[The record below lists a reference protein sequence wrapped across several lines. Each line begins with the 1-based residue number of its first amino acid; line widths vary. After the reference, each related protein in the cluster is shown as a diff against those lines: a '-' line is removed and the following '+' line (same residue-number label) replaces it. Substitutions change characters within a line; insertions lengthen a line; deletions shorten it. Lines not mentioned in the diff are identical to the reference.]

1 MQVNILESKN
11 RLSELVR
18 RAQQGEEIVIANR
31 GVPLVRLTPVNAVGE
46 PRQDVTEWLRRNPL
60 PEAVR
65 RSAAE
70 IDAGIAQERE
80 GWD

>member
-18 RAQQGEEIVIANR
+18 RAQQGEEVYIANR
-31 GVPLVRLTPVNAVGE
+31 GMPVVRLTPVNPSPE
-46 PRQDVTEWLRRNPL
+46 PTRNVVEWLKRNPL
-60 PEAVR
+60 PDTVR

-70 IDAGIAQERE
+70 IDAGITQERE